1 MIIAQTILLA
11 ILSSLKLNMMLITLK
26 LNKKLT
32 MEVIFSFE
40 SFNETTLLHK
50 NKDLLI
56 LRIVNVIQFTLR
68 TNTAIQTDG

>member
-32 MEVIFSFE
+32 MEVTFSFE

-56 LRIVNVIQFTLR
+56 VRIVNVIQFTLR

>member
-32 MEVIFSFE
+32 MEVTFSFE

-56 LRIVNVIQFTLR
+56 VRIVNVIQFTLR
-68 TNTAIQTDG
+68 TNTAI

>member
-32 MEVIFSFE
+32 MEVTFSFE

-56 LRIVNVIQFTLR
+56 VRIVNVIQFTLR
-68 TNTAIQTDG
+68 TNTAIQTD

>member
-32 MEVIFSFE
+32 MEVTFSFE